1 MQAGAQAGV
10 KGGIERWVTTLVGLA
25 VVVLAVW
32 LVVHNFQPPKAIGHD
47 PAPRP
52 SALVDDG
59 GGLMFALGDG
69 GGALEGDAGTLLL
82 SDLLGP
88 DPRIDAGVGG
98 RMPDGTLVP
107 PLPLTVP
114 RQVRFGVVLVSYS
127 GAQPSAAGASRTPNR
142 SKTDAQALAD
152 KLLLTATTDFHAA
165 VQQGDGGSSDDVG
178 RVKLGVLEPAPEYV
192 LFTLGIDGVGGPVD
206 TPRGYWIVKRLE

>member
-1 MQAGAQAGV
+1 MKPRVQAGLQ
-10 KGGIERWVTTLVGLA
+10 RWVTTLVGL
-25 VVVLAVW
+25 VVVVVAVW
-32 LVVHNFQPPKAIGHD
+32 LVAHNFQPPRAIGHD

-52 SALVDDG
+52 SASADDG

-69 GGALEGDAGTLLL
+69 GGGFEGDGSTLLL

-88 DPRIDAGVGG
+88 DPRMDAGAGG
-98 RMPDGTLVP
+98 RMPDGTPVP

-114 RQVRFGVVLVSYS
+114 RQVRFGVVLVSYA
-127 GAQPSAAGASRTPNR
+127 GAQPSAAGASRPPSR
-142 SKTDAQALAD
+142 SKTDAQAMAD
-152 KLLLTATTDFHAA
+152 KLLLTATQDFHAA

-192 LFTLGIDGVGGPVD
+192 LFTLGVDAVGGPVD